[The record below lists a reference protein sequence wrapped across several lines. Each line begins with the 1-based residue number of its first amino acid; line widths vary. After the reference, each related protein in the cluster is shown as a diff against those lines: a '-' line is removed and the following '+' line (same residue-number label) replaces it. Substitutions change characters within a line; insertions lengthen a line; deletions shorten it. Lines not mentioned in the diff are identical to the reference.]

1 MLIVPE
7 INRSTNRSIFNKL
20 SGEGER
26 NIQRLIKHVNV
37 FFKEVVVEGS
47 HVNKKAGTRPVW
59 VGGRASRGGGK
70 KKGGE
75 TEVSKL
81 PKYIKAQDQKNA
93 FNILR
98 RKLVR
103 TWEL

>member
-70 KKGGE
+70 KKVVKQRSANSPNISRLRIRKMPSIFLGE
-75 TEVSKL
+75 SL
-81 PKYIKAQDQKNA
+81 
-93 FNILR
+93 
-98 RKLVR
+98 
-103 TWEL
+103 

>member
-1 MLIVPE
+1 MG
-7 INRSTNRSIFNKL
+7 R
-20 SGEGER
+20 GESFPGRGE
-26 NIQRLIKHVNV
+26 
-37 FFKEVVVEGS
+37 
-47 HVNKKAGTRPVW
+47 
-59 VGGRASRGGGK
+59 

>member
-20 SGEGER
+20 SGEGEC

-59 VGGRASRGGGK
+59 VGGRASQAGEK
-70 KKGGE
+70 KK
-75 TEVSKL
+75 VVKQRSANSPNISKL
-81 PKYIKAQDQKNA
+81 RI
-93 FNILR
+93 
-98 RKLVR
+98 RKIPSTFLG
-103 TWEL
+103 ESL